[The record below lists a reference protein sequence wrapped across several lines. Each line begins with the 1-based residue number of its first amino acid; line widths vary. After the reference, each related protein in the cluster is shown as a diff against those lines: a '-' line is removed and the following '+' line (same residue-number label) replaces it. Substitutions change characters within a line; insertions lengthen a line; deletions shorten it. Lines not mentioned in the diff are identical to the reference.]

1 MSYGVGEASYVDID
15 VNAEAVIDDACA
27 DADDDDDDDADVVEE
42 QFAHMG
48 GLVV

>member
-1 MSYGVGEASYVDID
+1 MCYGVGEASYVDID
-15 VNAEAVIDDACA
+15 VNAEAVFDDVRA
-27 DADDDDDDDADVVEE
+27 DAEDDDDDADVVEE

>member
-1 MSYGVGEASYVDID
+1 MGVGEASYVDID
-15 VNAEAVIDDACA
+15 VNAEAAIDDVRA
-27 DADDDDDDDADVVEE
+27 DADDDDDDAVVVEE

>member
-1 MSYGVGEASYVDID
+1 MCYGVGEASYVDID
-15 VNAEAVIDDACA
+15 VNTEAVID
-27 DADDDDDDDADVVEE
+27 DADDDDDDAEVVEE